1 MHLRIEDDVYLA
13 RQVDLNAYK
22 SLSFTSSLA
31 PLPFYNGYINKIPQQ
46 QQWIGKTFVNL
57 QNSLG
62 ETFYNGP
69 LFEGALSLCNLIKA
83 QENTE
88 SSFYGNRNV
97 NVIDNEQT
105 NIDNSTIFKNIINP
119 VVFSLFNEVGTQYQQ
134 SCKLPGRQ
142 LFDFLQS
149 PIFASLYGLT
159 TNNLSVPVPI
169 IVNETQRLHYND
181 NRIQFNN
188 LVTDTKFVLGHQLT
202 DDTYTIAQQ
211 IYLDYQLDLVGGVS
225 KVPILRVIY
234 QNFNVPKF
242 TLDYIEDTSPIT
254 AYFYKI
260 NGKSSN
266 DYPVQIF
273 KVSWFS
279 TNIDIL
285 MPILSWITFAIAL
298 ILGLLYGLMQVGK
311 YTGNGGNILQQKK
324 YFKFLYDDE
333 AQRIQQDIN
342 GFDIKPTLILIVYVL
357 GYIGF
362 GLTGFSLIIQTLT
375 VVQRNFVYINQFI
388 PQNMGFIQL
397 SGFCFSFIF
406 ILLRY
411 HLESNKSIIFQD
423 AVQADMTGANA
434 WRISYLVNR
443 VQKLQK
449 IRPYSLGFILFFS
462 LTLLF
467 GFDMFYSSS
476 SSRNYGSYLYS
487 IDIEFMPI
495 VISMI
500 FSVCFIANFVIMTVY
515 NWVFFSQFQQFGQM
529 LSVFGCNLFVFD
541 MPRSM
546 MIIKRITTSLRHTY
560 PKHFKIQPRFRNIF
574 IHQKQ
579 NKRNFHHNP
588 QLYVY
593 FLDKKM
599 CYLRVCQIIL
609 TIFCLQINLL

>member
-1 MHLRIEDDVYLA
+1 MISMYALLTTAVPCQQPGTFFSQHTGSCFECMPPRQYFNGTCAFVLKDITTVTPTDCPAGQISGFNNICLPCVTCINNLCPVDTYMVQTATAYVCGSYAINNIKKQILTCKPQYTLNITLNLCVSDALKIEFNSDTLALCAMKNPQGCNLGHSECLLSRNCVEYDAARMHLRIEDDVYLA

-149 PIFASLYGLT
+149 PIFASLYVLT

-342 GFDIKPTLILIVYVL
+342 GF
-357 GYIGF
+357 
-362 GLTGFSLIIQTLT
+362 
-375 VVQRNFVYINQFI
+375 
-388 PQNMGFIQL
+388 
-397 SGFCFSFIF
+397 
-406 ILLRY
+406 
-411 HLESNKSIIFQD
+411 
-423 AVQADMTGANA
+423 
-434 WRISYLVNR
+434 
-443 VQKLQK
+443 
-449 IRPYSLGFILFFS
+449 
-462 LTLLF
+462 
-467 GFDMFYSSS
+467 
-476 SSRNYGSYLYS
+476 
-487 IDIEFMPI
+487 
-495 VISMI
+495 
-500 FSVCFIANFVIMTVY
+500 
-515 NWVFFSQFQQFGQM
+515 
-529 LSVFGCNLFVFD
+529 
-541 MPRSM
+541 
-546 MIIKRITTSLRHTY
+546 
-560 PKHFKIQPRFRNIF
+560 
-574 IHQKQ
+574 
-579 NKRNFHHNP
+579 
-588 QLYVY
+588 
-593 FLDKKM
+593 
-599 CYLRVCQIIL
+599 
-609 TIFCLQINLL
+609 